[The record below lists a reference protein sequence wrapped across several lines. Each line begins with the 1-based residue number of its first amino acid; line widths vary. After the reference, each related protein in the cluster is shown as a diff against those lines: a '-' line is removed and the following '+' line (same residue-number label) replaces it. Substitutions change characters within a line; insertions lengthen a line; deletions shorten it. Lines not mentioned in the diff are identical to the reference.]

1 MKFKL
6 LSSIIFLICI
16 SLFLALGFWQLDR
29 ANEKEQII
37 KLYEK
42 RQLAEPVNLVIFP
55 KNNIANTFYKNY
67 KIKGKYLNKTF
78 LLDNK
83 IKNKKPGFNVLSLFK
98 VAKNGE
104 IILVDR
110 GWILME
116 GARQDIEENYKFLNN
131 QEIDK
136 NVQEINGYIY
146 PREKSYTIGEI
157 STNES
162 WPRLLQAIN
171 FNEIKNT
178 IKEKELLIPDIVFR
192 LNSKEKF
199 GFDRSWN
206 IVYMTASKHLGYAFQ
221 WFSLAIA
228 LTVLTILF
236 FVRKK
241 DE

>member
-1 MKFKL
+1 
-6 LSSIIFLICI
+6 
-16 SLFLALGFWQLDR
+16 
-29 ANEKEQII
+29 
-37 KLYEK
+37 
-42 RQLAEPVNLVIFP
+42 
-55 KNNIANTFYKNY
+55 
-67 KIKGKYLNKTF
+67 
-78 LLDNK
+78 
-83 IKNKKPGFNVLSLFK
+83 
-98 VAKNGE
+98 
-104 IILVDR
+104 
-110 GWILME
+110 ME

-206 IVYMTASKHLGYAFQ
+206 IVSMTASKHLGYAFQ

>member
-131 QEIDK
+131 YNK
-136 NVQEINGYIY
+136 NPIY
-146 PREKSYTIGEI
+146 
-157 STNES
+157 
-162 WPRLLQAIN
+162 
-171 FNEIKNT
+171 
-178 IKEKELLIPDIVFR
+178 
-192 LNSKEKF
+192 
-199 GFDRSWN
+199 
-206 IVYMTASKHLGYAFQ
+206 
-221 WFSLAIA
+221 
-228 LTVLTILF
+228 
-236 FVRKK
+236 
-241 DE
+241 